1 MIDRSYSFAI
11 SSSSSCNCF
20 SKIFLLTRNL
30 QDTQER
36 QLLHLVRGYPWNP
49 CIYGNWLAFSNAFFI
64 SGWKY
69 NISFIFMAGFPSYIF
84 VNIQPCLKKT
94 TGFLKCFF
102 CFWLAFSNYFL
113 YMEKPLPA
121 YDRHLN
127 WLFGMFF
134 SFPV

>member
-1 MIDRSYSFAI
+1 
-11 SSSSSCNCF
+11 
-20 SKIFLLTRNL
+20 
-30 QDTQER
+30 
-36 QLLHLVRGYPWNP
+36 
-49 CIYGNWLAFSNAFFI
+49 
-64 SGWKY
+64 
-69 NISFIFMAGFPSYIF
+69 MAGFPSYIF

-134 SFPV
+134 SFPVQNLFPFPAFQPTFPVIFTQDIFLFPDIPTGFFSDLFCFWLAFWLVFPHPTGLSGWKQAGIFLQIPATHCNL